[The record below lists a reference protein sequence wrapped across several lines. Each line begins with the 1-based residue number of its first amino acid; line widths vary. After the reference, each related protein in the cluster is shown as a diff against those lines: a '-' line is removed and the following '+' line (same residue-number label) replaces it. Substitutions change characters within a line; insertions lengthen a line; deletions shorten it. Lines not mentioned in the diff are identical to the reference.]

1 MITHTGRILHHLR
14 PRRLVIKCLESGK
27 FDLEFIRSHLKSRL
41 FLGLAM
47 DITSQTAD
55 PLSPRAN
62 AFSIASLIS
71 PSDREGDEDELTAGT
86 GGVVC
91 QDSSVA
97 SLQALHEAQNGN
109 GDWGLRYNND
119 YHNMEGKIR

>member
-1 MITHTGRILHHLR
+1 
-14 PRRLVIKCLESGK
+14 
-27 FDLEFIRSHLKSRL
+27 
-41 FLGLAM
+41 M

-71 PSDREGDEDELTAGT
+71 ASERDGEEDELSPGT

-91 QDSSVA
+91 QDNSVA
-97 SLQALHEAQNGN
+97 ALQALHEAHTGN
-109 GDWGLRYNND
+109 GDWGIRYTND
-119 YHNMEGKIR
+119 YHNMEGKFSTF